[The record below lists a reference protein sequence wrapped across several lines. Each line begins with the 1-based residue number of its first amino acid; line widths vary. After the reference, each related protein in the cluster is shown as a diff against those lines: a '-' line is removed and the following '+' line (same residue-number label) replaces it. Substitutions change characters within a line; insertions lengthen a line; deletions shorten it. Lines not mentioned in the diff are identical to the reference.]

1 MSTALPLRQRGLDRS
16 PRTVSLHNKGCRL
29 GRAGSRLAAAHHCP
43 EARAQ
48 KRPELLPF
56 GKYRYLFPNTKQEI
70 RAAVIPTKT
79 PNLPVTARWRLA
91 WTDVGVLARKPLL
104 FLRANELEL
113 VLPLIRVK
121 FKIGGNRSEV
131 RVRRVH
137 LSFEDG
143 RF

>member
-1 MSTALPLRQRGLDRS
+1 M
-16 PRTVSLHNKGCRL
+16 
-29 GRAGSRLAAAHHCP
+29 
-43 EARAQ
+43 
-48 KRPELLPF
+48 
-56 GKYRYLFPNTKQEI
+56 
-70 RAAVIPTKT
+70 IPTKT

-104 FLRANELEL
+104 FLRANELRVLEL
-113 VLPLIRVK
+113 VLPLIMVK